1 MGYDGENLYLGIDEP
16 EPVIVGKCAYCREDI
31 YEGTECFCCNGVL
44 VHTECFGDYVQ
55 DEYSESELA
64 GALGFEQKTAQGGNM
79 KVYKGTDRQMK
90 CRGMQYTLGET
101 AVFDGEPHLCR
112 AGLHACEQPIDVLNH
127 YTPNESRYFEA
138 EAEEVSAERESSDSK
153 IVAKKMTLKAEIGV
167 PGLVKAQ
174 IEYVK
179 NQIGFE
185 DAIKRANAE
194 KENHATGDQGAAS
207 ATGNRGAASATGNRG
222 AASATGYRG
231 AASATGDQGAA
242 SATSNL
248 GAASATGNQGAASA
262 TGYRGAASATGNR
275 GAASATGYQGAASAT
290 GDQGAASATGYQGAA
305 SATGKAG
312 VALAAGYECKA
323 MGALGCAI
331 CCVERGEWDGE
342 TYPIIAVKAAI
353 VDGEK
358 IKADTWYC
366 LKNGEFVEVE

>member
-1 MGYDGENLYLGIDEP
+1 
-16 EPVIVGKCAYCREDI
+16 
-31 YEGTECFCCNGVL
+31 
-44 VHTECFGDYVQ
+44 
-55 DEYSESELA
+55 
-64 GALGFEQKTAQGGNM
+64 M
-79 KVYKGTDRQMK
+79 KVYKGTDKDMK
-90 CRGMQYTLGET
+90 CRGFQYKLGEA

-127 YTPNESRYFEA
+127 YAPNESRYFEA
-138 EAEEVSAERESSDSK
+138 DAEEVTDERESDDSK

-207 ATGNRGAASATGNRG
+207 ATG
-222 AASATGYRG
+222 
-231 AASATGDQGAA
+231 D
-242 SATSNL
+242 
-248 GAASATGNQGAASA
+248 
-262 TGYRGAASATGNR
+262 
-275 GAASATGYQGAASAT
+275 QGAASAT

-305 SATGKAG
+305 SATGDQGAASATGDQGAASATGDQGAASATGDRGAASATGDRGAASATGYQGAASATGYQGAASATGDRGAASATGYQGAASATGKAG
-312 VALAAGYECKA
+312 VALAAGLECKA

-331 CCVERGEWDGE
+331 CCVERGEWNGK

-358 IKADTWYC
+358 IKAGTWYQ
-366 LKNGEFVEVE
+366 LKNGEFVEVR

>member
-1 MGYDGENLYLGIDEP
+1 M
-16 EPVIVGKCAYCREDI
+16 R
-31 YEGTECFCCNGVL
+31 
-44 VHTECFGDYVQ
+44 
-55 DEYSESELA
+55 
-64 GALGFEQKTAQGGNM
+64 
-79 KVYKGTDRQMK
+79 VYKGTDRQMK

-101 AVFDGEPHLCR
+101 AVFDGEPHLCK

-153 IVAKKMTLKAEIGV
+153 IVARKMTLKAEIGV

-179 NQIGFE
+179 SQIGFD

-207 ATGNRGAASATGNRG
+207 ATGYRGAASATGDQG

-242 SATSNL
+242 SAT
-248 GAASATGNQGAASA
+248 
-262 TGYRGAASATGNR
+262 
-275 GAASATGYQGAASAT
+275 
-290 GDQGAASATGYQGAA
+290 GDQGAASATGDRGAASATGDQGAA

-312 VALAAGYECKA
+312 VALAAGCECKA

-331 CCVERGEWDGE
+331 CCVERGEWDGN

-353 VDGEK
+353 VDGET
-358 IKADTWYC
+358 IKPDTWYR
-366 LKNGEFVEVE
+366 LENGEFVEVE

>member
-1 MGYDGENLYLGIDEP
+1 M
-16 EPVIVGKCAYCREDI
+16 R
-31 YEGTECFCCNGVL
+31 
-44 VHTECFGDYVQ
+44 
-55 DEYSESELA
+55 
-64 GALGFEQKTAQGGNM
+64 
-79 KVYKGTDRQMK
+79 VYKGTDRQMK

-101 AVFDGEPHLCR
+101 AVFDGEPHLCK

-153 IVAKKMTLKAEIGV
+153 IVARKMTLKAEIGV

-179 NQIGFE
+179 SQIGFD

-207 ATGNRGAASATGNRG
+207 ATG
-222 AASATGYRG
+222 Y
-231 AASATGDQGAA
+231 
-242 SATSNL
+242 L
-248 GAASATGNQGAASA
+248 
-262 TGYRGAASATGNR
+262 
-275 GAASATGYQGAASAT
+275 
-290 GDQGAASATGYQGAA
+290 GAA

-312 VALAAGYECKA
+312 VALAAGCECKA

-331 CCVERGEWDGE
+331 CCVERGEWDGN

-353 VDGEK
+353 VDGET
-358 IKADTWYC
+358 IKPDTWYR
-366 LKNGEFVEVE
+366 LENGEFVEVE

>member
-1 MGYDGENLYLGIDEP
+1 M
-16 EPVIVGKCAYCREDI
+16 R
-31 YEGTECFCCNGVL
+31 
-44 VHTECFGDYVQ
+44 
-55 DEYSESELA
+55 
-64 GALGFEQKTAQGGNM
+64 
-79 KVYKGTDRQMK
+79 VYKGTDRQMK

-101 AVFDGEPHLCR
+101 AVFDGEPHLCK

-127 YTPNESRYFEA
+127 YAPNESRYFEA
-138 EAEEVSAERESSDSK
+138 DAEEVTDERELNGSK

-174 IEYVK
+174 IEYIK

-194 KENHATGDQGAAS
+194 KENHATGDH
-207 ATGNRGAASATGNRG
+207 G

-242 SATSNL
+242 SAT
-248 GAASATGNQGAASA
+248 GDQGAASA
-262 TGYRGAASATGNR
+262 TGYRGAASATGDLGAASATGDHGAASATGYR

-305 SATGKAG
+305 SATGDQGAASATGYRGAASATGDQGAASATGYQGAASATGDQGAASATGYRGAASATGKAG
-312 VALAAGYECKA
+312 VALAAGCECKA

-331 CCVERGEWDGE
+331 CCVERGEWDGN

-353 VDGEK
+353 VDGET
-358 IKADTWYC
+358 IKPDTWYR
-366 LKNGEFVEVE
+366 LENGEFVEVE

>member
-1 MGYDGENLYLGIDEP
+1 
-16 EPVIVGKCAYCREDI
+16 
-31 YEGTECFCCNGVL
+31 
-44 VHTECFGDYVQ
+44 
-55 DEYSESELA
+55 
-64 GALGFEQKTAQGGNM
+64 M
-79 KVYKGTDRQMK
+79 KVYKGTDKDMK
-90 CRGMQYTLGET
+90 CRGMQYKLGET
-101 AVFDGEPHLCR
+101 AVYDGKPRLCK
-112 AGLHACEQPIDVLNH
+112 AGLHACEQPIDVLKH
-127 YTPNESRYFEA
+127 YAPNESRYFEA
-138 EAEEVSAERESSDSK
+138 DAEEVTDERESDDSK

-174 IEYVK
+174 IEYIK

-194 KENHATGDQGAAS
+194 KENHATGDQGAASATGYQGAASATGYLGAASATGVQGAASATGNQGAAS

-231 AASATGDQGAA
+231 AASATG
-242 SATSNL
+242 
-248 GAASATGNQGAASA
+248 
-262 TGYRGAASATGNR
+262 YR
-275 GAASATGYQGAASAT
+275 
-290 GDQGAASATGYQGAA
+290 GAA

-342 TYPIIAVKAAI
+342 TFPIIAVKAAI

-358 IKADTWYC
+358 IKADTWYL
-366 LKNGEFVEVE
+366 LKNGEFVEAD

>member
-1 MGYDGENLYLGIDEP
+1 
-16 EPVIVGKCAYCREDI
+16 
-31 YEGTECFCCNGVL
+31 
-44 VHTECFGDYVQ
+44 
-55 DEYSESELA
+55 
-64 GALGFEQKTAQGGNM
+64 M
-79 KVYKGTDRQMK
+79 KVYKGTDKDMK
-90 CRGMQYTLGET
+90 CRGFQYKLGEA
-101 AVFDGEPHLCR
+101 AVFDGDPHLCK

-127 YTPNESRYFEA
+127 YAPNESRYFEA
-138 EAEEVSAERESSDSK
+138 DAEEVTDEREPNDSK

-174 IEYVK
+174 IEYIK

-207 ATGNRGAASATGNRG
+207 ATGH
-222 AASATGYRG
+222 
-231 AASATGDQGAA
+231 
-242 SATSNL
+242 
-248 GAASATGNQGAASA
+248 
-262 TGYRGAASATGNR
+262 R

-290 GDQGAASATGYQGAA
+290 GYRGAA

-331 CCVERGEWDGE
+331 FCVERGEWDGE

-353 VDGEK
+353 VDGER
-358 IKADTWYC
+358 IKPDTWYQ

>member
-1 MGYDGENLYLGIDEP
+1 
-16 EPVIVGKCAYCREDI
+16 
-31 YEGTECFCCNGVL
+31 
-44 VHTECFGDYVQ
+44 
-55 DEYSESELA
+55 
-64 GALGFEQKTAQGGNM
+64 M

-127 YTPNESRYFEA
+127 YAPNASRYFEA
-138 EAEEVSAERESSDSK
+138 DAEEVTDERESDDSK

-194 KENHATGDQGAAS
+194 KENHATGYQ
-207 ATGNRGAASATGNRG
+207 G

-231 AASATGDQGAA
+231 AASATGDRGAA
-242 SATSNL
+242 SATGDQ

-262 TGYRGAASATGNR
+262 TGYQGAASATGDQ
-275 GAASATGYQGAASAT
+275 GAASATVYQGAASAT
-290 GDQGAASATGYQGAA
+290 GNQGAASATGYQGAA

-342 TYPIIAVKAAI
+342 AHPIIAVKAAI

-358 IKADTWYC
+358 IKADTWYR
-366 LKNGEFVEVE
+366 LKNGEFEEVR

>member
-1 MGYDGENLYLGIDEP
+1 
-16 EPVIVGKCAYCREDI
+16 
-31 YEGTECFCCNGVL
+31 
-44 VHTECFGDYVQ
+44 
-55 DEYSESELA
+55 
-64 GALGFEQKTAQGGNM
+64 
-79 KVYKGTDRQMK
+79 MK

-101 AVFDGEPHLCR
+101 AVFDGEPHLCK

-153 IVAKKMTLKAEIGV
+153 IVARKMTLKAEIGV

-179 NQIGFE
+179 SQIGFD

-207 ATGNRGAASATGNRG
+207 ATG
-222 AASATGYRG
+222 
-231 AASATGDQGAA
+231 D
-242 SATSNL
+242 
-248 GAASATGNQGAASA
+248 
-262 TGYRGAASATGNR
+262 
-275 GAASATGYQGAASAT
+275 QGAASAT
-290 GDQGAASATGYQGAA
+290 GDRGAASATGYQGAA

-312 VALAAGYECKA
+312 VALAAGCECKA

-342 TYPIIAVKAAI
+342 AHPIIAVKAAI

-358 IKADTWYC
+358 TKADTWYR
-366 LKNGEFVEVE
+366 LQNGEFVEVE

>member
-1 MGYDGENLYLGIDEP
+1 
-16 EPVIVGKCAYCREDI
+16 
-31 YEGTECFCCNGVL
+31 
-44 VHTECFGDYVQ
+44 
-55 DEYSESELA
+55 
-64 GALGFEQKTAQGGNM
+64 M
-79 KVYKGTDRQMK
+79 KVYKGTNKDMK
-90 CRGMQYTLGET
+90 CRGFQYKLGET
-101 AVFDGEPHLCR
+101 AVFDGGPHLCK

-179 NQIGFE
+179 SQIGFD

-194 KENHATGDQGAAS
+194 KENHATGDW
-207 ATGNRGAASATGNRG
+207 
-222 AASATGYRG
+222 
-231 AASATGDQGAA
+231 
-242 SATSNL
+242 
-248 GAASATGNQGAASA
+248 GAASA
-262 TGYRGAASATGNR
+262 TGYRGAASATGN
-275 GAASATGYQGAASAT
+275 
-290 GDQGAASATGYQGAA
+290 QGAA

-312 VALAAGYECKA
+312 VALAAGLECKA

-331 CCVERGEWDGE
+331 CCVERGEWNGK

-358 IKADTWYC
+358 IKAETWYQ
-366 LKNGEFVEVE
+366 LKSGEFVEVE

>member
-1 MGYDGENLYLGIDEP
+1 M
-16 EPVIVGKCAYCREDI
+16 R
-31 YEGTECFCCNGVL
+31 
-44 VHTECFGDYVQ
+44 
-55 DEYSESELA
+55 
-64 GALGFEQKTAQGGNM
+64 
-79 KVYKGTDRQMK
+79 VYKGTDRQMK

-101 AVFDGEPHLCR
+101 AVFDGEPHLCKE
-112 AGLHACEQPIDVLNH
+112 GLHACEQPIDVLNH
-127 YTPNESRYFEA
+127 YAPNASRYFEA
-138 EAEEVSAERESSDSK
+138 DAEEVTDERESDDSK

-194 KENHATGDQGAAS
+194 KENHATG
-207 ATGNRGAASATGNRG
+207 
-222 AASATGYRG
+222 
-231 AASATGDQGAA
+231 
-242 SATSNL
+242 
-248 GAASATGNQGAASA
+248 NQGAASA
-262 TGYRGAASATGNR
+262 TGYRGAASATGDR
-275 GAASATGYQGAASAT
+275 
-290 GDQGAASATGYQGAA
+290 GAA

-342 TYPIIAVKAAI
+342 AHPIIAVKAAI

-358 IKADTWYC
+358 IKADTWYR
-366 LKNGEFVEVE
+366 LKNGEFEEVR

>member
-1 MGYDGENLYLGIDEP
+1 
-16 EPVIVGKCAYCREDI
+16 
-31 YEGTECFCCNGVL
+31 
-44 VHTECFGDYVQ
+44 
-55 DEYSESELA
+55 
-64 GALGFEQKTAQGGNM
+64 M

-90 CRGMQYTLGET
+90 CRGMQYALGET
-101 AVFDGEPHLCR
+101 AVFDGEPHLCK

-127 YTPNESRYFEA
+127 YAPNASRYFEA

-194 KENHATGDQGAAS
+194 KENHATGYQGAAS
-207 ATGNRGAASATGNRG
+207 ATG
-222 AASATGYRG
+222 
-231 AASATGDQGAA
+231 D
-242 SATSNL
+242 
-248 GAASATGNQGAASA
+248 
-262 TGYRGAASATGNR
+262 R

-290 GDQGAASATGYQGAA
+290 GDRGAASATGDQGAA

-312 VALAAGYECKA
+312 VALAAGLECKA

-358 IKADTWYC
+358 IKAGTWYQ
-366 LKNGEFVEVE
+366 LKSGEFVEVE

>member
-1 MGYDGENLYLGIDEP
+1 
-16 EPVIVGKCAYCREDI
+16 
-31 YEGTECFCCNGVL
+31 
-44 VHTECFGDYVQ
+44 
-55 DEYSESELA
+55 
-64 GALGFEQKTAQGGNM
+64 M
-79 KVYKGTDRQMK
+79 KVYKGTDKDMK
-90 CRGMQYTLGET
+90 CRGFQYKLGEA

-127 YTPNESRYFEA
+127 YAPNESRYFEA
-138 EAEEVSAERESSDSK
+138 DAEEVTDERELNDSK

-174 IEYVK
+174 IEYIK

-194 KENHATGDQGAAS
+194 KKNHATG
-207 ATGNRGAASATGNRG
+207 
-222 AASATGYRG
+222 YLG
-231 AASATGDQGAA
+231 AASATGD
-242 SATSNL
+242 L
-248 GAASATGNQGAASA
+248 GAASATGDL
-262 TGYRGAASATGNR
+262 
-275 GAASATGYQGAASAT
+275 GAASAT
-290 GDQGAASATGYQGAA
+290 GDQGAASATGDRGAA

-342 TYPIIAVKAAI
+342 AYPIVAVKAAI

>member
-1 MGYDGENLYLGIDEP
+1 
-16 EPVIVGKCAYCREDI
+16 
-31 YEGTECFCCNGVL
+31 
-44 VHTECFGDYVQ
+44 
-55 DEYSESELA
+55 
-64 GALGFEQKTAQGGNM
+64 M
-79 KVYKGTDRQMK
+79 KVYKGTDKDMK
-90 CRGMQYTLGET
+90 CRGFQYKLGET

-127 YTPNESRYFEA
+127 YAPNASRYFEA
-138 EAEEVSAERESSDSK
+138 DAEEVTDERESDDSK

-194 KENHATGDQGAAS
+194 KENHATGNQ
-207 ATGNRGAASATGNRG
+207 GAASATGNRG

-231 AASATGDQGAA
+231 AASATGDR
-242 SATSNL
+242 
-248 GAASATGNQGAASA
+248 GAASA
-262 TGYRGAASATGNR
+262 TGYQ

-342 TYPIIAVKAAI
+342 AHPIIAVKAAI

-358 IKADTWYC
+358 IKADTWYR
-366 LKNGEFVEVE
+366 LKNGEFEEVR

>member
-1 MGYDGENLYLGIDEP
+1 
-16 EPVIVGKCAYCREDI
+16 
-31 YEGTECFCCNGVL
+31 
-44 VHTECFGDYVQ
+44 
-55 DEYSESELA
+55 
-64 GALGFEQKTAQGGNM
+64 M
-79 KVYKGTDRQMK
+79 KVYKGTDKDMK
-90 CRGMQYTLGET
+90 CRGFQYKLGET
-101 AVFDGEPHLCR
+101 AVFDGEPHLCK

-179 NQIGFE
+179 SQIGFD

-194 KENHATGDQGAAS
+194 KENHATSD
-207 ATGNRGAASATGNRG
+207 R
-222 AASATGYRG
+222 
-231 AASATGDQGAA
+231 
-242 SATSNL
+242 
-248 GAASATGNQGAASA
+248 
-262 TGYRGAASATGNR
+262 
-275 GAASATGYQGAASAT
+275 GAASAT

-331 CCVERGEWDGE
+331 CCVERGKWDGE
-342 TYPIIAVKAAI
+342 AHPIIAAKAAI

-358 IKADTWYC
+358 IKADTWYQ

>member
-1 MGYDGENLYLGIDEP
+1 M
-16 EPVIVGKCAYCREDI
+16 R
-31 YEGTECFCCNGVL
+31 
-44 VHTECFGDYVQ
+44 
-55 DEYSESELA
+55 
-64 GALGFEQKTAQGGNM
+64 
-79 KVYKGTDRQMK
+79 VYKGTDRQMK

-101 AVFDGEPHLCR
+101 AVFDGEPHLCK

-153 IVAKKMTLKAEIGV
+153 IVARKMTLKAEIGV

-179 NQIGFE
+179 SQIGFD

-207 ATGNRGAASATGNRG
+207 ATG
-222 AASATGYRG
+222 
-231 AASATGDQGAA
+231 D
-242 SATSNL
+242 
-248 GAASATGNQGAASA
+248 
-262 TGYRGAASATGNR
+262 
-275 GAASATGYQGAASAT
+275 QGAASAT

-305 SATGKAG
+305 SATGYRGAASATGYRGAASATGYQGAASATGYQGAASATGDRGAASATGDQGAASATGKAG
-312 VALAAGYECKA
+312 VALAAGCECKA

-331 CCVERGEWDGE
+331 CCVERGEWDGN

-353 VDGEK
+353 VDGET
-358 IKADTWYC
+358 IKPDTWYR
-366 LKNGEFVEVE
+366 LENGEFVEVE

>member
-1 MGYDGENLYLGIDEP
+1 
-16 EPVIVGKCAYCREDI
+16 
-31 YEGTECFCCNGVL
+31 
-44 VHTECFGDYVQ
+44 
-55 DEYSESELA
+55 
-64 GALGFEQKTAQGGNM
+64 
-79 KVYKGTDRQMK
+79 MK
-90 CRGMQYTLGET
+90 CHGMQYTLGET

-127 YTPNESRYFEA
+127 YAPNASRYFEA
-138 EAEEVSAERESSDSK
+138 DAEEVTDERESDDSK

-194 KENHATGDQGAAS
+194 KENHATGNQ
-207 ATGNRGAASATGNRG
+207 GAASATGNRG

-231 AASATGDQGAA
+231 AASATGD
-242 SATSNL
+242 
-248 GAASATGNQGAASA
+248 
-262 TGYRGAASATGNR
+262 R

-290 GDQGAASATGYQGAA
+290 GYQGAASATGYQGAA

-342 TYPIIAVKAAI
+342 AHPIIAVKAAI

-358 IKADTWYC
+358 IKADTWYR
-366 LKNGEFVEVE
+366 LKNGEFEEVR